1 MLSFEGSNYPICSI
15 QNNDDKTIA
24 QIYLLD
30 KKKDKNAKDTFTELE
45 ITDGN
50 KIVHI
55 PNLNQERNVLF
66 VAGMSGSGKSYYI
79 RDFVSEYI
87 KKYPKRAIYLF
98 SYLAQDTTLD
108 KIKKIQRVN
117 IDGNDFLSS
126 NLSSSDFKESLV
138 IFDDIDCIPNKRLK
152 DKVMNLLQQMLQI
165 GRHDKVSVCYACH
178 EVCNAKETKPILN
191 ESQSITIFPQTL
203 GKMKIKYLLENYF
216 GFDKDEIEKL
226 KKIDSRF
233 VTIMKSYPK
242 VVFGSNE
249 IYIL

>member
-15 QNNDDKTIA
+15 QNKDDKTIA

-30 KKKDKNAKDTFTELE
+30 KKKDKNAKDAFSEMI
-45 ITDGN
+45 ITDEH
-50 KIVHI
+50 KLVHI
-55 PNLNQERNVLF
+55 PNLNNERCVQF

-79 RDFVSEYI
+79 RDFVYEYI
-87 KKYPKRAIYLF
+87 KKYPKRSIYLF
-98 SYLAQDTTLD
+98 SYLPQDTTLD
-108 KIKKIQRVN
+108 KVKKIQRVN
-117 IDGNDFLSS
+117 IDGNDFLNS
-126 NLSSSDFKESLV
+126 NLTSSDFTDSLV

-191 ESQSITIFPQTL
+191 ECQSITIFPKTMGTRKL
-203 GKMKIKYLLENYF
+203 NYLLENYF
-216 GFDKDEIEKL
+216 GMDKIEIAKV
-226 KKIDSRF
+226 KNIDSRF
-233 VTIMKSYPK
+233 VTILKSYPK
-242 VVFGSNE
+242 VVFGSHE